1 MKLAIPLLLA
11 ACAIAHAAPV
21 QKAFG
26 IAGDASKAT
35 RTVNVDLR
43 DDMRFTP
50 PALDLNRGETV
61 RFVVSNKGATLHE
74 MVLGTREDNAKHA
87 EAMRT
92 HAHHNMSH
100 AAPGMIALEP
110 GNTGEIVWQF
120 NRAGTF
126 EYACLVPGHYEAGM
140 RGTITVK

>member
-1 MKLAIPLLLA
+1 MKLTLSLLFALA
-11 ACAIAHAAPV
+11 AVAHAAPV
-21 QKAFG
+21 QRAFG

-35 RTVNVDLR
+35 RTVNVAMS

-50 PALDLNRGETV
+50 PALDVKRGETV
-61 RFVVSNKGATLHE
+61 RFVVSNKGATMHE

-92 HAHHNMSH
+92 HAHHSMTH
-100 AAPGMIALEP
+100 DAPWMLALDP
-110 GNTGEIVWQF
+110 GKSGEIVWQF

-140 RGTITVK
+140 RGTISVR